1 MTKLK
6 HSLYH
11 EHFEEI
17 SAVYDQMLCLKEQDL
32 IPWPD
37 FMRRDRL
44 LEAHVDG
51 LGLGGADVLELCR
64 EKVVNGDAGECYG
77 AVRVLVRIKATRE
90 LQQAAEQLALTD
102 KSRLDS
108 VARAFMHETPDRD
121 MENTVR
127 DFFDRKGVFTHLAV
141 RISGY
146 HRLDVA
152 KNLYD
157 IIRADETGNA
167 GLIDA
172 INAIG
177 RVKPDGG
184 ADRLVRFLSSDN
196 IPLRN
201 SALSALVRLG
211 DPGVLRL
218 CFQNVP
224 ADQWPGNEAGLAGKK
239 RLIQA
244 IFTDPDPTPDH
255 LLAAGMTG
263 DLSAVPVLMF
273 FLEHEKLA
281 AHAAFSLNL
290 ITAAGLREEIFVP
303 EEIDENFMTDKEIR
317 LLAQGIRP
325 GKTVARISRNPAVW
339 SAWWKQEHSRFH
351 TGIRYRLGQPIS
363 PWCLHHIL
371 ASENHPAA
379 LRNMA
384 ADELSVRY
392 GLDTAFDPW
401 MSVKAQ
407 RSVIRSLHDRI
418 ERNIGRFREGV
429 LYFHS
434 CPVNQEDDFVHHHQ

>member
-17 SAVYDQMLCLKEQDL
+17 SAVYEQMLYLKEQDL

-51 LGLGGADVLELCR
+51 LGLGGADVFALCR
-64 EKVVNGDAGECYG
+64 DKVVNGDAGECYG
-77 AVRVLVRIKATRE
+77 AVRVLVRTKATRE
-90 LQQAAEQLALTD
+90 LQQAAGQLDLTD
-102 KSRLDS
+102 TPRLDS
-108 VARAFMHETPDRD
+108 VVRAFMHETPDRD
-121 MENTVR
+121 MENIVR
-127 DFFDRKGVFTHLAV
+127 DFFERKGVFTHLAV
-141 RISGY
+141 RISGH

-152 KNLYD
+152 ENLYD
-157 IIRADETGNA
+157 IIRADKTGNA
-167 GLIDA
+167 ERIDA

-177 RVKPDGG
+177 RVKPDWG
-184 ADRLVRFLSSDN
+184 AEWLVRFLSSGD

-201 SALSALVRLG
+201 SALSTLVRLG
-211 DPGVLRL
+211 DPGVLGL

-224 ADQWPGNEAGLAGKK
+224 AGQWPGYEAGLTGNA
-239 RLIQA
+239 RLLQDLSTA
-244 IFTDPDPTPDH
+244 AEPGPDQI
-255 LLAAGMTG
+255 LAAGMTG
-263 DLSAVPVLMF
+263 DLSAVPVLMSC
-273 FLEHEKLA
+273 LEHEILSEP
-281 AHAAFSLNL
+281 AAFSLNL
-290 ITAAGLREEIFVP
+290 ITAAGLTEEIFVP
-303 EEIDENFMTDKEIR
+303 EEIDEEFMTDKEIR

-325 GKTVARISRNPAVW
+325 GKTVTRISRNPAVW
-339 SAWWKQEHSRFH
+339 SSWWKQEHSRFH

-384 ADELSVRY
+384 ADELAVRY

-434 CPVNQEDDFVHHHQ
+434 CPVNQEDDRVHHHQ